1 MAQPL
6 PGRVVRRT
14 PVDVVEEA
22 LDNLERQNRLLAPQI
37 RAQQSAEYDKLTRDQ
52 KQDLGISGRDDFI
65 QNHIRN
71 YSPQLKN
78 LIRQRR
84 EIAIEHERK
93 REELKH
99 LDQQGWQRGLGRKR
113 KTRKSKKSR
122 KTRRNR

>member
-14 PVDVVEEA
+14 PIDIVEEA
-22 LDNLERQNRLLAPQI
+22 MDNLERQNRLLTPQI
-37 RAQQSAEYDKLTRDQ
+37 RAQQFAEYDKLTRDQ
-52 KQDLGISGRDDFI
+52 KQDLGISGRDDFL

-78 LIRQRR
+78 LIRQRT

-99 LDQQGWQRGLGRKR
+99 LDQQGWQRGLGRKH

-122 KTRRNR
+122 KTRRRY